1 MRIKKTFQ
9 TTVPTGKVLNNYTE
23 SNADTYSC
31 NYVNELFAVL
41 TGSIEVPAA
50 ASNHLGTATIE
61 VPYPQGFTQSNTAII
76 SPMIDYNQTGAFL
89 SGLEFGVPSSNSSYT
104 NGFVASTCQPQVQ
117 LLANTISI
125 KAHNYIIANG
135 KTYRYKI
142 VLMKIPE

>member
-1 MRIKKTFQ
+1 MRIKKIFQ
-9 TTVPTGKVLNNYTE
+9 TTVPTGKVINSHTE
-23 SNADTYSC
+23 SDVDAYSC

-50 ASNHLGTATIE
+50 ESNRLGTATIE

-76 SPMIDYNQTGAFL
+76 SPMIDFNQTGAYL
-89 SGLEFGVPSSNSSYT
+89 SGLEFGVPSNSSSYT
-104 NGFVASTCQPQVQ
+104 NGFVASTWQPQVQ
-117 LLANTISI
+117 LLPNTISI

-135 KTYRYKI
+135 KTYGYKI